1 MRISLDDEN
10 DALTI
15 HQMIVQHGG
24 KIVSFTWVKESLED
38 IFFRL
43 VKVRMPDAISMG
55 DCSFR
60 NKRMPQK

>member
-1 MRISLDDEN
+1 MRISLDDEH
-10 DALTI
+10 DALAI

-43 VKVRMPDAISMG
+43 VKSEDT
-55 DCSFR
+55 
-60 NKRMPQK
+60 